1 VAVVT
6 SGGVLPNFLII
17 GAMKGGTTSLWQY
30 LRSHPQIF
38 MPHGK
43 ELHFF
48 SHGPVWSRGVEWYA
62 GRFSEVPPTATAIG
76 EASPNYSKHPHFPGV
91 PARMATVIPD
101 VRLIYVIRQPVER
114 MRSHYL
120 HHVASGDEHDP
131 IEKALRSESEY
142 VNTSRYAM
150 QIARYLEHFR
160 RDQLL
165 IVKSEDLRS
174 DRVSTLRRVFEF
186 LEIDEG
192 WVPPTIQRQFYRTAE
207 RRMLRSIPLA
217 MRRLGGSHVGR
228 LIPTAVKARVA
239 KSKLM
244 TTTVDRDEALI
255 TDSLRKELEEVLT
268 EDVRRLR
275 QFLGPEFDGWGI
287 A

>member
-1 VAVVT
+1 
-6 SGGVLPNFLII
+6 
-17 GAMKGGTTSLWQY
+17 MKGGTTSLWHY
-30 LRSHPQIF
+30 LRSHPQVF

-48 SHGPVWSRGVEWYA
+48 SHGRVWSRGLDWYE
-62 GRFSEVPPTATAIG
+62 GQFSEVPPTATAIG

-91 PARMATVIPD
+91 PARIATVIPD
-101 VRLIYVIRQPVER
+101 ARLIYVIRQPVER

-120 HHVASGDEHDP
+120 HHVAGGEEHDP

-150 QIARYLEHFR
+150 QIACYLEHFR

-165 IVKSEDLRS
+165 IVKSEDLRN
-174 DRVSTLRRVFEF
+174 DRVPTLRRVYDF

-192 WVPPTIQRQFYRTAE
+192 WVPPMIQRQFYRTAE
-207 RRMLRSIPLA
+207 RRKFRSIPLKL
-217 MRRLGGSHVGR
+217 RRLGGSQLGR
-228 LIPTAVKARVA
+228 LIPTAVKARVT
-239 KSKLM
+239 KSGLV
-244 TTTVDRDEALI
+244 TRTVDEDEAMI
-255 TDSLRKELEEVLT
+255 TDSFRKELEEVLR
-268 EDVRRLR
+268 EDIGRLR
-275 QFLGPEFDGWGI
+275 QFLGPDFDGWGL